1 MIEGTVTDK
10 NRDRVTGTVGQ
21 DNDRGT
27 VTDRNRDRE
36 TGTVGQDNDRRDCD
50 R

>member
-1 MIEGTVTDK
+1 MTGAVGQDNDRGTVIDR

-21 DNDRGT
+21 DNDR
-27 VTDRNRDRE
+27 
-36 TGTVGQDNDRRDCD
+36 RDCD

>member
-1 MIEGTVTDK
+1 M
-10 NRDRVTGTVGQ
+10 TGTVGQ

-27 VTDRNRDRE
+27 VTDRNRGRV
-36 TGTVGQDNDRRDCD
+36 TGTVGQDNDRGTACD